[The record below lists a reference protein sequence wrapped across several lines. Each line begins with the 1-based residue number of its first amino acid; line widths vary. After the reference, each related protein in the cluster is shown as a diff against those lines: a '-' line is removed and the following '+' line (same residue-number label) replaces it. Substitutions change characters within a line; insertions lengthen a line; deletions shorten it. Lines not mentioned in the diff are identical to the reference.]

1 MSVHTKAVM
10 TTIKAMI
17 LFVLDQLFS
26 LVFLDIIERIIIV
39 NKVHSTISS
48 PKAIANTIMPDLF
61 CKIYGSLISAKITRM
76 MLSAIRPRCGSL
88 IMGGCLMMCSILIG
102 LVYWYPYPC
111 FKPYAP
117 LVRFIASKHY
127 LIAIDNK

>member
-10 TTIKAMI
+10 ITIKAMI
-17 LFVLDQLFS
+17 LFFFDQLFS

-61 CKIYGSLISAKITRM
+61 CKIYGSLIRAKITRM
-76 MLSAIRPRCGSL
+76 MPSAIRPKCGSL
-88 IMGGCLMMCSILIG
+88 IMGGCLMMFSISIE
-102 LVYWYPYPC
+102 
-111 FKPYAP
+111 F
-117 LVRFIASKHY
+117 S
-127 LIAIDNK
+127 